1 MAEKQLN
8 PIQSGF
14 LLTKE
19 EKIYLLVTCALF
31 ILGLAARYLY
41 LNNRNP
47 SPTVPAETEL
57 IHE

>member
-1 MAEKQLN
+1 MAEKKSN

-14 LLTKE
+14 LLTKQ
-19 EKIYLLVTCALF
+19 EKIYILVICSLF

-47 SPTVPAETEL
+47 SPSIPVESEL
-57 IHE
+57 NHE